1 MNESLGNRR
10 KFSRVSFEVNFE
22 LKTGLWSDPSAKG
35 LDISLN
41 GCRFNCE
48 QLLSEDDKVS
58 LYLSSSLVLKGI
70 IIWCWPIEWYYTA
83 AVYFENITEK
93 EQEQLKYY
101 IEEVTGEKYQM
112 EKEEENSKG
121 INENLYENNIEI
133 DSEDEEE
140 DEEEIDDINFDVL
153 GEDQNEDDDL
163 GYEIEDLQPL
173 DEKELQVTNI
183 NEEEDDILSE
193 FSEEDLDNKKNESK
207 KLNSSLYQE
216 TIQNENSK
224 HEFAEDDFNPL
235 SFKGRKVVIFG
246 MEKKQAEILT
256 RYLSERLGMEID
268 FVTKKQNLW
277 RHLKIDSVNLIILES
292 GSGNSSDALEVMQ
305 QTEDQFPGV
314 NYFCISGP
322 VSLERRMQFLNAGAL
337 DYLVRPIH
345 LSSIAQSI
353 LIHLSRMDFY
363 KKEAIIEQSKP
374 ENNSNKYLKQ
384 NLHSNETFH
393 DEDLTE
399 TLDLTEKDIDLS
411 REIELV
417 DEDF

>member
-1 MNESLGNRR
+1 
-10 KFSRVSFEVNFE
+10 
-22 LKTGLWSDPSAKG
+22 
-35 LDISLN
+35 
-41 GCRFNCE
+41 
-48 QLLSEDDKVS
+48 
-58 LYLSSSLVLKGI
+58 
-70 IIWCWPIEWYYTA
+70 
-83 AVYFENITEK
+83 
-93 EQEQLKYY
+93 
-101 IEEVTGEKYQM
+101 
-112 EKEEENSKG
+112 
-121 INENLYENNIEI
+121 
-133 DSEDEEE
+133 
-140 DEEEIDDINFDVL
+140 
-153 GEDQNEDDDL
+153 
-163 GYEIEDLQPL
+163 
-173 DEKELQVTNI
+173 
-183 NEEEDDILSE
+183 
-193 FSEEDLDNKKNESK
+193 
-207 KLNSSLYQE
+207 
-216 TIQNENSK
+216 
-224 HEFAEDDFNPL
+224 
-235 SFKGRKVVIFG
+235 
-246 MEKKQAEILT
+246 
-256 RYLSERLGMEID
+256 
-268 FVTKKQNLW
+268 
-277 RHLKIDSVNLIILES
+277 
-292 GSGNSSDALEVMQ
+292 MQ